1 MVGVETSTIGSRL
14 RSERLRLGV
23 SQSALA
29 EACGAKKTSQINYEA
44 GRTYP
49 DADYLVKAAAVGV
62 DVLYVLTGERAPIS
76 PEPGAAFSAALTGEE
91 AALVDNFRHSSAEG
105 RCAIAAAGAALA
117 QHAAL
122 KKAG

>member
-1 MVGVETSTIGSRL
+1 MGIGPRV
-14 RSERLRLGV
+14 RSERERLGLT
-23 SQSALA
+23 QA
-29 EACGAKKTSQINYEA
+29 ELGERCGVGRKTQFNYES
-44 GRTYP
+44 GERQP
-49 DADYLVKAAAVGV
+49 DADYLSRAAAVGV